1 MRAVNSYDPELAA
14 YEEFREAVQG
24 IYTRVIE
31 QGITDDEGW
40 GEVAEALSAL
50 QGVVRKTRT

>member
-1 MRAVNSYDPELAA
+1 MAA
-14 YEEFREAVQG
+14 YEEFRDAVQG

-50 QGVVRKTRT
+50 RNVVRETRT